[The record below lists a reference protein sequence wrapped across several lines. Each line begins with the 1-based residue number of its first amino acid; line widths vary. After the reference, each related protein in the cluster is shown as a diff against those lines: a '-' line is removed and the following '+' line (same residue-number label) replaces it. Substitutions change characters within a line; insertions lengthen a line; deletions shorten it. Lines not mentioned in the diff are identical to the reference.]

1 MPGGRAVF
9 FFANPDQ
16 VGSLEDNPDA
26 PILFLLRVEAAF
38 IGAETVE
45 SPEDLLTEALDMDRD
60 QVKPFSLEAFP
71 AARVVIS
78 ETESESGGVVY
89 ALRLDEDNWLI
100 VGLVAPR
107 DQNVLLLDETI
118 ILPVLH
124 SIEVTGDMS
133 PVPAEPVYEP
143 TEIIVIT
150 ATPETIQ
157 SDTEPGVTP
166 TSTPDS

>member
-1 MPGGRAVF
+1 
-9 FFANPDQ
+9 
-16 VGSLEDNPDA
+16 
-26 PILFLLRVEAAF
+26 
-38 IGAETVE
+38 
-45 SPEDLLTEALDMDRD
+45 MDRD

-71 AARVVIS
+71 AARAVIS

-118 ILPVLH
+118 ILPLLH

-143 TEIIVIT
+143 TMTPPIMT

-166 TSTPDS
+166 TSTPES